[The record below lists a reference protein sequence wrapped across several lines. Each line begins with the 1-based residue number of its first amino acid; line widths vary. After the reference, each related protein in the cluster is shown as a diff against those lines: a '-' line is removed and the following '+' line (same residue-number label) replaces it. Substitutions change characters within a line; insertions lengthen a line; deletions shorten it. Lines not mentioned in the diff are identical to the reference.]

1 MAVHR
6 LVGARHQVVEQ
17 GGGVVARGSGACL
30 DGDRL
35 AVPVEHG
42 RVQCALEVAH
52 ALVERQRQG
61 AHPKHGEFVAGE
73 PGGIVGGADVFLQDM
88 ADETQRGVAG
98 GMAILVVDE
107 LEAVEID
114 ESEDAGFAVARGVGE
129 FALAPRLPGPFG

>member
-1 MAVHR
+1 
-6 LVGARHQVVEQ
+6 
-17 GGGVVARGSGACL
+17 
-30 DGDRL
+30 
-35 AVPVEHG
+35 
-42 RVQCALEVAH
+42 
-52 ALVERQRQG
+52 
-61 AHPKHGEFVAGE
+61 
-73 PGGIVGGADVFLQDM
+73 M